1 MKIIK
6 NILFVCTGNT
16 CRSPIAEYIFREF
29 IKDRGLEDKWNIQ
42 SAGVSAV
49 NGSKIN
55 EKAKTV
61 MDEISIDT
69 SDHRSKNIKDID
81 LDRQNLILTMTR
93 KHSRVLILNYPTCAD
108 NTFTL
113 KEYTGSETEKDISDP
128 FGRSVDFYRETRKE
142 IEVEL
147 KKLLK
152 MIDKFDNSE
161 KEKKQ

>member
-1 MKIIK
+1 VRIIK

-16 CRSPIAEYIFREF
+16 CRSPIAEYIFREL
-29 IKDRGLEDKWNIQ
+29 IEDTVLEDRWIIQ

-49 NGSKIN
+49 TGSTIN

-69 SDHRSKNIKDID
+69 SDHRSKSIKDID
-81 LDRQNLILTMTR
+81 LSRQNLILTMTR
-93 KHSRVLILNYPTCAD
+93 KHSRVLILNHPAFAD
-108 NTFTL
+108 ITFTL
-113 KEYTGSETEKDISDP
+113 KEYSGSETEKDISDP
-128 FGRSVDFYRETRKE
+128 FGRSVDFYRKTRKE

-152 MIDKFDNSE
+152 MIDEFDQFE
-161 KEKKQ
+161 KE